1 MPCGGPGHTIA
12 MPEPA
17 SWPGDHDVRVW
28 HAHVDDVFRDE
39 AAIARARAGL
49 TRPEQARFDRYQG
62 DLDRRMFLLGR
73 VMSRRLVGGALDV
86 APGAW
91 QWREGPHG
99 RPEIADPPTPLHF
112 NLAHSAGLVVCALA
126 RGREVGVDVE
136 DLERPPLDSRMVP
149 RYCAPAEAADIEAQG
164 AAWRD
169 RFLTYWTLKE
179 AYLKARGL
187 GISVPLREISFV
199 LQPDGAQITF
209 LGSLAG
215 TPTDWTFQLER
226 PTGRHLVAIAV
237 ASAAGVSPS
246 IAIEPYRF

>member
-1 MPCGGPGHTIA
+1 MSCGEPGHTIA
-12 MPEPA
+12 MAEPA
-17 SWPGDHDVRVW
+17 SCPGDSDVRAW
-28 HAHVDDVFRDE
+28 HAHVDDAFRDG
-39 AAIARARAGL
+39 AAIARARTGL
-49 TRPEQARFDRYQG
+49 TRGEQARFDRYHG

-86 APGAW
+86 APDAW
-91 QWREGPHG
+91 QWREGSHG
-99 RPEIADPPTPLHF
+99 RPEIADPPTPLQF

-126 RGREVGVDVE
+126 RGRAVGVDVE

-199 LQPDGAQITF
+199 LQPDGARISF

-215 TPTDWTFQLER
+215 TSTDWTFQLER
-226 PTGRHLVAIAV
+226 PTGRHLVAIA
-237 ASAAGVSPS
+237 ASSTEGASPS
-246 IAIEPYRF
+246 IAIERYRL